1 MTNTITPPKKV
12 SERITGEFMAD
23 HWLHKFARWVAPNPN
38 ATPET
43 PTKEMLYKGKLHP
56 LKTPINV
63 DQYRVSLEE
72 IEGPYLSPNQDKGPA
87 APEPTTHL
95 FSVEALI
102 INVSPK
108 QEAITYGYDRFR
120 LYDEK
125 GYVFEALD
133 TGKSQRK
140 QPVLS
145 NGVLSAGLWVRGWVT
160 WELPIFIIPHRVQF
174 YTGYLIGTST
184 DFLVKP

>member
-1 MTNTITPPKKV
+1 
-12 SERITGEFMAD
+12 MAD
-23 HWLHKFARWVAPNPN
+23 HWLEKFARWVAQDPAKTTEPPKK
-38 ATPET
+38 TLP
-43 PTKEMLYKGKLHP
+43 KGALHP
-56 LKTPINV
+56 LKTPVEIGS
-63 DQYRVSLEE
+63 YRVSIEE

-102 INVSPK
+102 INISPK
-108 QEAITYGYDRFR
+108 SEARSYGYDKFR

-145 NGVLSAGLWVRGWVT
+145 NGILSLGLWVRGWVT
-160 WELPIFIIPHRVQF
+160 WELPITITPHRVQF
-174 YTGYLIGTST
+174 FSGYLAEASA
-184 DFLVKP
+184 DFLVG